1 MKGFPARLACR
12 GFLLPSAKD
21 KIKVHP
27 LVVENVMVALLLHLK
42 LFGSLA
48 LEGPSDGPLR
58 FPTMFLVEAHGDG
71 ALWLLCLEL
80 QIVNCFLKITVGCV
94 LRPVRTVL
102 PVLA

>member
-1 MKGFPARLACR
+1 MKWFPARLACG

-21 KIKVHP
+21 KVKVHP
-27 LVVENVMVALLLHLK
+27 LVVENVMVALLRLK

-48 LEGPSDGPLR
+48 LEGPSDGPLC
-58 FPTMFLVEAHGDG
+58 FPTMFLVKAHGDG
-71 ALWLLCLEL
+71 ALRSLCLEL
-80 QIVNCFLKITVGCV
+80 QIVNRFLKITVGCV